1 MNRVARA
8 SLLLLPLLL
17 AACGPDA
24 SAPAPGSAPT
34 PPAPTPGGTFAGRV
48 LALTNAAR
56 AQARICGTDAYAA
69 TTPLTYS
76 AQLEQAAQAHAAD
89 MAARNYFSHTSP
101 EGGTAADRVTA
112 TGYVWQQVAENI
124 AAGHPTPEEVVAG
137 WLRSPGH
144 CANIMAPG
152 LKDLG
157 VGYAYAAGSRYGH
170 YWVQNFSTRH

>member
-17 AACGPDA
+17 AACGPG
-24 SAPAPGSAPT
+24 APAPAPT
-34 PPAPTPGGTFAGRV
+34 PSAPTPGGPFAARV

-56 AQARICGTDAYAA
+56 AQPRACGTDAYAA

-89 MAARNYFSHTSP
+89 LAARNYFSHTSP
-101 EGGTAADRVTA
+101 EGRTAADRVTA
-112 TGYVWQQVAENI
+112 TGYVWRQVAENI
-124 AAGHPTPEEVVAG
+124 AAGQPTPEEVVAG

-144 CANIMAPG
+144 CANIMDPG

-157 VGYAYAAGSRYGH
+157 VGYIFAAGTDFGH
-170 YWVQNFSTRH
+170 YWVQNFGARN